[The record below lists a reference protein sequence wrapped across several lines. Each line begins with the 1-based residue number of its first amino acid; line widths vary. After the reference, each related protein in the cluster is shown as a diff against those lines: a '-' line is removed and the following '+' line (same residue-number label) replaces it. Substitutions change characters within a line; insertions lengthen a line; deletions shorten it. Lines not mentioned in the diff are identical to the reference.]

1 MAILLFL
8 FIISIG
14 LATFIENSY
23 DTITARVVIF
33 NAKWFE
39 LILVLL
45 VINFTN
51 NIRRYNLFSKKKWTM
66 LTIHIGFIVVIL
78 GAGVT
83 RYFGYEGVMLIPENK
98 SVSNIF
104 SSDPYFQIFAHNE
117 KQQFTFSDK
126 LFFTPLTD
134 NHFSYDFDFPE
145 NKKVV
150 VELQEYIPH
159 AEQVLETNVADGG
172 KLLELVFP
180 GREKVYIKDGQSIK
194 KGQSWISYNNNDKT
208 DAIRFFEDEN
218 GFYIFSPFD
227 VIRTDMAMLSVED
240 RQKSMSDIPM
250 DTLQRD
256 SLHLIGLRNLINIG
270 GTQIMISEIH
280 SKAKLEIRSTINE
293 DVNEDGKLNSFDE
306 DLNQNGKLDFDEDYN
321 GNGTLDTNVNEDA
334 NKNGKLDYVNEDLP
348 DAIKLS
354 LALNDQSK
362 DVVIYG
368 GAGLQPKPTMVEL
381 GGWFFQLAYGAK
393 SIDLPFQI
401 FLKDFRLLKYPGS
414 QSPSSYESDIAI
426 IDTLIKKNDEYN
438 LFMNNVVDYDGYR
451 FFQSSYDWSEEQNK
465 SAGKDPDITILSVN
479 HDFWGT
485 WLTYFGYLL
494 LAIGFLST
502 LLNKNSRFLKVRKQ
516 IIKMRKNRLVTAL
529 LLFLLTSSSVLAQ
542 NYQPVEI
549 KHADSFGELLVQ
561 SYEGRIQPIHS
572 LAYDVFHKVSKKD
585 QFSIGDSIQLDAMQ
599 VFVDFM
605 IDSEFWSKQ
614 KLIYVK
620 AGTGVADSLGIT
632 GKYASVKDF
641 VNEKGEEKL
650 LNQLNISFNKK
661 DLNKNVFDKELIKVN
676 ERFNIL
682 VQLMYGSI
690 ITIFPIKDDAK
701 NKWVSWNHESS
712 NIPINMSNNHSE
724 SGITLSK
731 IWVTYLNDLANAK
744 QTGDYS
750 SASNMLGTLKSIQTL
765 RANKEIL
772 PEKALIDLEIGY
784 NKKNIFKSLKN
795 NYGYLAILLLLFSFI
810 DALINNRK
818 SSLFKILNSF
828 LWLLIILLGFTF
840 IYHTYGLGLRWIITD
855 HAPWSNGY
863 EALTFIAW
871 GSVLAGFLFVRNSKI
886 TLAATALLAF
896 FILMTA
902 GHSSFDPQLTNLQ
915 PVLKSYWLM
924 IHVAC
929 ITISYGFLGLGF
941 VLGLIN
947 LFTFLFKNKSN
958 AKRLSPIIG
967 ELTYINEMTLTIG
980 LVLAT
985 IGTFLGGIWAN
996 ESWGRYWGWDA
1007 KETWALVIVL
1017 TYAIILHF
1025 RLIPGM
1031 RSKYIFNVASVL
1043 GFSSVL
1049 MTFIGVNYYLSKG
1062 LHSYARGDTPVFPMW
1077 AWGTIIFV
1085 FLLIIFVGLKE
1096 RRFNRLNIK

>member
-1 MAILLFL
+1 MALLLFL
-8 FIISIG
+8 FIIAIG

-39 LILVLL
+39 LILILL

-51 NIRRYNLFSKKKWTM
+51 NIRRYSLFSKKKWTM
-66 LTIHIGFIVVIL
+66 LTIHIGFIVVVL

-98 SVSNIF
+98 SVNSIF
-104 SSDPYFQIFAHNE
+104 SSDPFFQIFAHNE
-117 KQQFTFSDK
+117 KQQFTFTEK
-126 LFFTPLTD
+126 LFFTPITD
-134 NHFSYDFDFPE
+134 NHFLYDFDFPE

-150 VELQEYIPH
+150 IESQEYIPH
-159 AEQVLETNVADGG
+159 AEQFFEANVADGG
-172 KLLELVFP
+172 KILELVFP
-180 GREKVYIKDGQSIK
+180 GREKVYIKEGESVQ
-194 KGQSWISYNNNDKT
+194 KGLVWLSYNNNDKT
-208 DAIRFFEDEN
+208 DAIRFFEDET
-218 GFYIFSPFD
+218 GFYIYSPFD
-227 VIRTDMAMLSVED
+227 VIRTDMAKLSVED

-250 DTLQRD
+250 DTLQGD

-270 GTQIMISEIH
+270 GTQIMVSEIH
-280 SKAKLEIRSTINE
+280 SKAKLVIKPTMNE
-293 DVNEDGKLNSFDE
+293 DLDG
-306 DLNQNGKLDFDEDYN
+306 NGKLDSDED
-321 GNGTLDTNVNEDA
+321 LDGDGV
-334 NKNGKLDYVNEDLP
+334 LDYVNEDLP
-348 DAIKLS
+348 AAIKLTLS
-354 LALNDQSK
+354 LDSLVK
-362 DVVIYG
+362 DVVVYG

-401 FLKDFRLLKYPGS
+401 LLKDFRLMKYPGS
-414 QSPSSYESDIAI
+414 ESPSSYESDIAI
-426 IDTLIKKNDEYN
+426 IDTLNNKNQDYN
-438 LFMNNVVDYDGYR
+438 LFMNNVVDYSGYR
-451 FFQSSYDWSEEQNK
+451 FFQSSYDWSDEKNK
-465 SAGKDPDITILSVN
+465 TDGLDPDITILSVN

-485 WLTYFGYLL
+485 WITYFGYLL

-516 IIKMRKNRLVTAL
+516 IIKMRKNRVVTTM
-529 LLFLLTSSSVLAQ
+529 LLFLLTSSSAFAQ
-542 NYQPVEI
+542 NYQPVEVE
-549 KHADSFGELLVQ
+549 HADSFGELLVQ

-585 QFSIGDSIQLDAMQ
+585 QFSIGDSIQMDAMQ

-620 AGTGVADSLGIT
+620 AGTGIADSLGIT
-632 GKYASVKDF
+632 GKYASIKDF
-641 VNEKGEEKL
+641 VNENGEEKL
-650 LNQLNISFNKK
+650 LKQLKISFNKK
-661 DLNKNVFDKELIKVN
+661 DINKNVFDKELIKVN

-682 VQLMYGSI
+682 LQLMYGSV
-690 ITIFPIKDDAK
+690 ITIFPIKDDVE
-701 NKWVSWNHESS
+701 NKWVSWNDPSANE
-712 NIPINMSNNHSE
+712 PISMGEHVQ

-731 IWVTYLNDLANAK
+731 IWFTYLNDLATAK
-744 QTGDYS
+744 QTGNYS
-750 SASNMLGTLKSIQTL
+750 AASNMLGTLKSIQNL
-765 RANKEIL
+765 RANKEII
-772 PEKALIDLEIGY
+772 PEKYLIDLEIGY
-784 NKKNIFKSLKN
+784 NKKNVFNSLKN

-810 DALINNRK
+810 DALMSNRK
-818 SSLFKILNSF
+818 SLLFKVLNLT
-828 LWLLIILLGFTF
+828 LWLLIVLLGITF
-840 IYHTYGLGLRWIITD
+840 IYHTYGLALRWIITG

-947 LFTFLFKNKSN
+947 LFTYLFKSKSN
-958 AKRLSPIIG
+958 YKKIDNVIT
-967 ELTYINEMTLTIG
+967 ELTFINEMTLTIG
-980 LVLAT
+980 VVLAT

-1031 RSKYIFNVASVL
+1031 RSKYVFNVASVL
-1043 GFSSVL
+1043 GYSSVL

-1077 AWGTIIFV
+1077 AWLSIAFV
-1085 FLLIIFVGLKE
+1085 LLLIVAVGLKE
-1096 RRFNRLNIK
+1096 RSFNRSTIK